1 MSDLNMP
8 ALAWAAGQLLE
19 ATRTR
24 DQAAGEL
31 DMPLD
36 DEPETAAG
44 AAIRER

>member
-1 MSDLNMP
+1 MSDPNVP

-19 ATRTR
+19 ATLTR
-24 DQAAGEL
+24 NQAAGGL

-44 AAIRER
+44 AAIR